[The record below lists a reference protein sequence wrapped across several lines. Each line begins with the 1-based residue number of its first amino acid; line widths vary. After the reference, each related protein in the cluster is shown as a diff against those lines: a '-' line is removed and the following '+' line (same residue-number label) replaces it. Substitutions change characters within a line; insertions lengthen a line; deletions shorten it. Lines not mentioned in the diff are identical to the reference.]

1 MRKALII
8 VTILVLAC
16 AGAGY
21 YFYDKERE
29 AEAQERAQR
38 DSLRRARQL
47 EVARAV
53 AMDRA
58 HRDSLAAYEKTHSQA
73 VVCKVAERLIAEE
86 FMSGRNHVGGR
97 NWSRRVNVLR
107 TLCDNVVA
115 NGSERADTT
124 FRTFSFKGLMG
135 DTVRVLGDSV
145 MKAYRISP
153 DSALVLVNFEIA
165 NYEQGQ
171 KVELKL
177 NFEEGKWLID
187 DFRFY
192 YPDGQIVSVSEEM
205 DWFISEYG
213 ASLRREETAE
223 DEEQ

>member
-21 YFYDKERE
+21 YFYDKKQKE
-29 AEAQERAQR
+29 EAQERALR
-38 DSLRRARQL
+38 DSLRRAREV

-53 AMDRA
+53 AMEHA
-58 HRDSLAAYEKTHSQA
+58 HRDSLANYEKTHSQA

-97 NWSRRVNVLR
+97 NWSKRINVLR
-107 TLCDNVVA
+107 SLCDNVVT
-115 NGSERADTT
+115 NGSQRADTT

-135 DTVRVLGDSV
+135 DTIRVLGDSV

-153 DSALVLVNFEIA
+153 DSALVLVNFDIDGE
-165 NYEQGQ
+165 EHGQ

-177 NFEEGKWLID
+177 TYEEGKWLID

-192 YPDGQIVSVSEEM
+192 YNDGQIVSVSDEM
-205 DWFISEYG
+205 DWFITEYG
-213 ASLRREETAE
+213 AAVRKEEPV
-223 DEEQ
+223 EEE